1 MDKRKPTQIA
11 DVGEQ
16 DDREHN
22 DPEYTYT
29 CLTHRYIDE
38 SKQGPRD
45 YVWAGNCDFAWN
57 TRTRRSTIDSTP
69 TIHFSRWSFVRIN
82 SPKDHIITHTHPP
95 LPLHPWNSI
104 DSFPLAYVRF
114 RIFLS
119 FFFFVLFISFY
130 FVSVRVYRTFLIRR
144 CFNYISIRMLAIIL
158 TRIHH
163 RDACMRRMIR
173 RRKVSLVFCDVQFFK
188 NTRRWDERFFL
199 SACCGKKERFFFFI
213 IWIRSLHL
221 PVFYRVI

>member
-57 TRTRRSTIDSTP
+57 TRTRRSTIDSAP
-69 TIHFSRWSFVRIN
+69 TIHFSRWSFVGIN
-82 SPKDHIITHTHPP
+82 SPKERDHISSPP
-95 LPLHPWNSI
+95 ISSLKF
-104 DSFPLAYVRF
+104 DRF
-114 RIFLS
+114 LSTRLCSLSNFS
-119 FFFFVLFISFY
+119 FFFFCSLYFFCILLVSSLEEVLDLSP
-130 FVSVRVYRTFLIRR
+130 LIRSR
-144 CFNYISIRMLAIIL
+144 Y
-158 TRIHH
+158 
-163 RDACMRRMIR
+163 AC
-173 RRKVSLVFCDVQFFK
+173 L
-188 NTRRWDERFFL
+188 
-199 SACCGKKERFFFFI
+199 
-213 IWIRSLHL
+213 RS
-221 PVFYRVI
+221 F

>member
-82 SPKDHIITHTHPP
+82 SPKDHMITHTHPL
-95 LPLHPWNSI
+95 LPLHPFS
-104 DSFPLAYVRF
+104 
-114 RIFLS
+114 
-119 FFFFVLFISFY
+119 
-130 FVSVRVYRTFLIRR
+130 
-144 CFNYISIRMLAIIL
+144 
-158 TRIHH
+158 
-163 RDACMRRMIR
+163 
-173 RRKVSLVFCDVQFFK
+173 
-188 NTRRWDERFFL
+188 
-199 SACCGKKERFFFFI
+199 FI
-213 IWIRSLHL
+213 IIPNLTSSFSLIYNISSQIFAIRASVCLL
-221 PVFYRVI
+221 FPPLGSKQSQKIWERTN

>member
-57 TRTRRSTIDSTP
+57 TRTRRSTIDSAP
-69 TIHFSRWSFVRIN
+69 TIHFSRWSFVGIN
-82 SPKDHIITHTHPP
+82 SPKERDHISSP
-95 LPLHPWNSI
+95 LFILEIRSI
-104 DSFPLAYVRF
+104 PFHALMFAF
-114 RIFLS
+114 EFFFL
-119 FFFFVLFISFY
+119 FFFFSFSLFLCILLDSSLQEVLDS
-130 FVSVRVYRTFLIRR
+130 SPLIRSR
-144 CFNYISIRMLAIIL
+144 Y
-158 TRIHH
+158 
-163 RDACMRRMIR
+163 AC
-173 RRKVSLVFCDVQFFK
+173 L
-188 NTRRWDERFFL
+188 
-199 SACCGKKERFFFFI
+199 
-213 IWIRSLHL
+213 RS
-221 PVFYRVI
+221 F